1 MCGLYVNNFLCK
13 WALIVSFN
21 LKVVRAVGG
30 KIPVLI
36 DGGVRRGTDI
46 FKALALGAQAVMIG
60 RPVLYGLAAK
70 GENGVRRV
78 IEMLKDELEP
88 TMALSGCL
96 TVKDITRSHERS
108 RQPEQQLH
116 IMAMSCSSTCT
127 VEEVASSCNAVFKRR
142 DVIALLVQRA
152 ERNGFKAIILTVD
165 APRMIVPQLKNFE
178 GLYNLDKGS
187 RLEAIATGMLDA
199 SLSWKVVRAVGGKNH
214 VLFDGGVRR
223 GTDISKVG
231 RPVIYGL
238 AAKGEYGVR
247 RVIEML
253 KDELELTIA
262 LSGCPTVNDII
273 KSLVRTE
280 LDGLNCWL

>member
-1 MCGLYVNNFLCK
+1 MASEPVNVNEFQE
-13 WALIVSFN
+13 
-21 LKVVRAVGG
+21 
-30 KIPVLI
+30 
-36 DGGVRRGTDI
+36 
-46 FKALALGAQAVMIG
+46 LA
-60 RPVLYGLAAK
+60 RY
-70 GENGVRRV
+70 
-78 IEMLKDELEP
+78 
-88 TMALSGCL
+88 
-96 TVKDITRSHERS
+96 ERS

-116 IMAMSCSSTCT
+116 IM
-127 VEEVASSCNAVFKRR
+127 
-142 DVIALLVQRA
+142 
-152 ERNGFKAIILTVD
+152 
-165 APRMIVPQLKNFE
+165 
-178 GLYNLDKGS
+178 DKGS

-199 SLSWKVVRAVGGKNH
+199 SLSWKDIEWLRSLTSLPILIKGMLTLEDDKLITMVVRAVGGKNH